1 MDLLKQSQKLIVAA
15 RTIPRDDRVPYAFH
29 RRIMARL
36 AGRPAVDLWEPW
48 GRAFSRAAFCSVA
61 LMLLL
66 AIGSFLVPS
75 ASSVSL
81 SQDVETTLLAAVDNN
96 TEQIGDTR

>member
-15 RTIPRDDRVPYAFH
+15 RTIPGDDRVPYAFH

-36 AGRPAVDLWEPW
+36 AGHTAVDFWEPW
-48 GRAFSRAAFCSVA
+48 GRAFSRAALCSVA

-66 AIGSFLVPS
+66 AIGSFLIPS
-75 ASSVSL
+75 TGPASL

-96 TEQIGDTR
+96 TEQIGDAR